1 MYLITV
7 EGGDGS
13 GKGEAVRILRK
24 IASKEFAFS
33 GVHLTHEPRRHS
45 RLGMLA
51 INAVREGDHTPMEE
65 AGLFAADR
73 VDHSRSWIE
82 PLLNEGGLVISDRN
96 IHSSL
101 VYQGV
106 VGKLGL
112 ETVAQM
118 NSAALIPDLVIWIDC
133 DPEQAMRR
141 INSGTLRS
149 ISLNKTE
156 YFETTE
162 IQKKIRKG
170 FSDLLSGEIKVPPP
184 FDACLIVGPIKNE
197 TSLDELEK
205 ALKDELRAFIQS
217 RPQPLNTDP
226 SIVDLKSLER
236 LMKGVESQSTLPG
249 LEQPDHVTSEY
260 FLEDLSPSE
269 WFAKAENSWDS
280 ESAKSQNVASTPVNF
295 SVASIVGTLS
305 LIGTTDVTRMRRR
318 MGPVRFVTARHSRR
332 ILKWLDENRWVNRQQ
347 LHVPFHDGASFRLRA
362 EWYGFGKVLMALLP
376 LIQPLNTWRRRN
388 KDSNW
393 DNAMSDLVKFAEKDR
408 NFSLAIDAVIARLKL
423 LGSGNPDK
431 KVPEDYSSLVS
442 WWNSSEG

>member
-13 GKGEAVRILRK
+13 GKGEAVRMLRK
-24 IASKEFAFS
+24 MASEEFAFS

-51 INAVREGDHTPMEE
+51 IKAVRVGDHTPMEE

-82 PLLNEGGLVISDRN
+82 PLLQEGGLVISDRN

-112 ETVAQM
+112 ERVAQM

-170 FSDLLSGEIKVPPP
+170 FSDLLSGELKVPSP
-184 FDACLIVGPIKNE
+184 FNSSLIVGPIKNE
-197 TSLDELEK
+197 GSLDELKK
-205 ALKDELRAFIQS
+205 ALKSELRSFIQS
-217 RPQPLNTDP
+217 RPQPLNADP
-226 SIVDLKSLER
+226 SIVDLNSLER
-236 LMKGVESQSTLPG
+236 LMEGVQSQSTLPG
-249 LEQPDHVTSEY
+249 LEQPDHVTSES
-260 FLEDLSPSE
+260 FLEDLSPAE
-269 WFAKAENSWDS
+269 WFAKAEENWDPQ
-280 ESAKSQNVASTPVNF
+280 SAKAQNVASTPVNF
-295 SVASIVGTLS
+295 SVASIIGTLS
-305 LIGTTDVTRMRRR
+305 LIGTTDIARMRRR

-362 EWYGFGKVLMALLP
+362 EWFGFGKVVMALLP

-388 KDSNW
+388 KDTNW
-393 DNAMSDLVKFAEKDR
+393 SKAMEDFVKFAEKEE
-408 NFSLAIDAVIARLKL
+408 NFSLAIDAVLARLKL
-423 LGSGNPDK
+423 LGSGVPGK

>member
-24 IASKEFAFS
+24 IASEEFAFS

-45 RLGMLA
+45 KLGMLA

-82 PLLNEGGLVISDRN
+82 PLLEVGGLVISDRN

-106 VGKLGL
+106 VGNLGL

-141 INSGTLRS
+141 INSGTLRT
-149 ISLNKTE
+149 ISLSKKE

-184 FDACLIVGPIKNE
+184 FESSLIVGPIKNE
-197 TSLDELEK
+197 GSLDELK
-205 ALKDELRAFIQS
+205 KSLKDELRSFVQS
-217 RPQPLNTDP
+217 RSQPLNADP
-226 SIVDLKSLER
+226 SAVDLR
-236 LMKGVESQSTLPG
+236 LLKRLIDGVESQSTLPG
-249 LEQPDHVTSEY
+249 LEQPNHVTSES
-260 FLEDLSPSE
+260 FLDNLSPSQ
-269 WFAKAENSWDS
+269 WFKKAEESWDS
-280 ESAKSQNVASTPVNF
+280 KSARSQNVASTPVNF
-295 SVASIVGTLS
+295 SVASVVGTLS
-305 LIGTTDVTRMRRR
+305 FIGTTDVARMRRR

-332 ILKWLDENRWVNRQQ
+332 ILKWLEENRWVNRQQ

-362 EWYGFGKVLMALLP
+362 EWIGFGKIIMALLP
-376 LIQPLNTWRRRN
+376 LVQPLNTWRRKNR
-388 KDSNW
+388 DSDW
-393 DNAMSDLVKFAEKDR
+393 SEAMGDLVSYAEKDET
-408 NFSLAIDAVIARLKL
+408 FSLAIDAVISRFKL
-423 LGSGNPDK
+423 LGSG
-431 KVPEDYSSLVS
+431 VPNMDAPTDYSSLVS
-442 WWNSSEG
+442 WWNLSG

>member
-13 GKGEAVRILRK
+13 GKGEAVRMLRR
-24 IASKEFAFS
+24 IASDEFAFS

-45 RLGMLA
+45 KLGMLA
-51 INAVREGDHTPMEE
+51 INAVRVGDHPPMEE

-82 PLLNEGGLVISDRN
+82 PLLVEGGLVIRDRN

-106 VGKLGL
+106 VWELGL

-133 DPEQAMRR
+133 DPERAMRR

-149 ISLNKTE
+149 ISLSKTE

-184 FDACLIVGPIKNE
+184 FDSSLIVGPIKNE
-197 TSLDELEK
+197 DSLDELEK
-205 ALKDELRAFIQS
+205 ELKNVLRTFVQS
-217 RPQPLNTDP
+217 RPQPMNTDP
-226 SIVDLKSLER
+226 GLVDLKSLKR
-236 LMKGVESQSTLPG
+236 LIEVVKSQSTLPG
-249 LEQPDHVTSEY
+249 FEQPDHVTSES
-260 FLEDLSPSE
+260 FLENLSPAE
-269 WFAKAENSWDS
+269 WFAKAEKNWDPAT
-280 ESAKSQNVASTPVNF
+280 AKSHHVASTPVNF

-305 LIGTTDVTRMRRR
+305 LIGTTDVARMRRR

-332 ILKWLDENRWVNRQQ
+332 ILKWLEENRWVNRQQ

-362 EWYGFGKVLMALLP
+362 EWIGFGKVMMALLT
-376 LIQPLNTWRRRN
+376 LIQSLNYWRRKN
-388 KDSNW
+388 KDSDW
-393 DNAMSDLVKFAEKDR
+393 SEAMADLIKFAEVDQD
-408 NFSLAIDAVIARLKL
+408 FSLAINSVFDRLKL
-423 LGSGNPDK
+423 LGSG
-431 KVPEDYSSLVS
+431 VPGNKIPNDYSSLIS

>member
-13 GKGEAVRILRK
+13 GKGEAVRMLRE

-51 INAVREGDHTPMEE
+51 IKAVTVGDHTPMEE

-73 VDHSRSWIE
+73 IDHSRSWIE
-82 PLLNEGGLVISDRN
+82 PLLHEGGLVISDRN

-106 VGKLGL
+106 VGNLGL
-112 ETVAQM
+112 ERVAQM
-118 NSAALIPDLVIWIDC
+118 NSAALIPDLVLWIDC

-149 ISLNKTE
+149 ISLSKTE

-162 IQKKIRKG
+162 IQKQIRKG

-184 FDACLIVGPIKNE
+184 FNSSLIVGPIKNE
-197 TSLDELEK
+197 GSLDELEK
-205 ALKDELRAFIQS
+205 SLKDALRTFIQS
-217 RPQPLNTDP
+217 RPQPLNSNP
-226 SIVDLKSLER
+226 SVVDLNSLER

-249 LEQPDHVTSEY
+249 LEQPDHVTSEN
-260 FLEDLSPSE
+260 FLEDLSPAE
-269 WFAKAENSWDS
+269 WFLKAEKSWDP

-362 EWYGFGKVLMALLP
+362 EWFGFGKVLMALLP
-376 LIQPLNTWRRRN
+376 LIQPLNAWRRRN
-388 KDSNW
+388 KESSW
-393 DNAMSDLVKFAEKDR
+393 DNAMGDLVKFAETDEDL
-408 NFSLAIDAVIARLKL
+408 SYAIDAVIARLKF
-423 LGSGNPDK
+423 LGSGTPDK
-431 KVPEDYSSLVS
+431 KVPVDHSSLVS
-442 WWNSSEG
+442 WWNSTGG

>member
-24 IASKEFAFS
+24 IASEEFAFS

-73 VDHSRSWIE
+73 VDHSHSWIK
-82 PLLNEGGLVISDRN
+82 PLLQEGGLVISDRN

-101 VYQGV
+101 VYQGI
-106 VGKLGL
+106 VGGIGL
-112 ETVAQM
+112 ERVAQM
-118 NSAALIPDLVIWIDC
+118 NSAALIPDLVLWIDC

-149 ISLNKTE
+149 LSMDKKE

-170 FSDLLSGEIKVPPP
+170 FSDLLSGNILVPSP
-184 FDACLIVGPIKNE
+184 FNSSLIVGPIKNE
-197 TSLDELEK
+197 GSLDELEK
-205 ALKDELRAFIQS
+205 ELKKQLRSFVQS

-226 SIVDLKSLER
+226 SLVDLNSLER
-236 LMKGVESQSTLPG
+236 LMGGVQSQSTLPG
-249 LEQPDHVTSEY
+249 LESPDHVTSEA
-260 FLEDLSPSE
+260 FLEDLSPAE
-269 WFAKAENSWDS
+269 WFQKAENNWDS
-280 ESAKSQNVASTPVNF
+280 ELSKSQNVASTPVNF

-318 MGPVRFVTARHSRR
+318 MGPVRFVTVRHSRR

-362 EWYGFGKVLMALLP
+362 EWFGFGKIIMALLP
-376 LIQPLNTWRRRN
+376 LVHPLNYWRRRN
-388 KDSNW
+388 KNKDWSE
-393 DNAMSDLVKFAEKDR
+393 AMPSLVEFAEKDE
-408 NFSLAIDAVIARLKL
+408 NLAYAIDSVIERLKL
-423 LGSGNPDK
+423 LGSGIPGK
-431 KVPEDYSSLVS
+431 EIPSDYSSLVS
-442 WWNSSEG
+442 WWNASEG